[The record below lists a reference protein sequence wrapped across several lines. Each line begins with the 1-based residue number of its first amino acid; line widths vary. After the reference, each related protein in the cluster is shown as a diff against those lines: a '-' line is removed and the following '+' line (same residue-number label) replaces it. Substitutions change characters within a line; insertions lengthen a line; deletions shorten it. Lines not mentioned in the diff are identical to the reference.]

1 LIKIKAHQALLVWA
15 FVFYQ
20 MRRRSLALKLFSTC
34 SQWEDGPHGP
44 RTNLL
49 SPALFSRAS
58 TSDRHLDGSFLRSQS
73 GFHQG

>member
-20 MRRRSLALKLFSTC
+20 MRRRSLVLKLFSTC

-44 RTNLL
+44 S
-49 SPALFSRAS
+49 SPTYILK
-58 TSDRHLDGSFLRSQS
+58 LVE
-73 GFHQG
+73 